1 MRPQT
6 RWTSVD
12 LGLSSGDME
21 LSPDTFSWLIAQ
33 AARLRASHGEVIGVP
48 VLVEPTGEFFPDDFT
63 LDHDGTERLLARLV
77 SYTPLDEDLPLRVGF
92 EEPEDTGKAGGG
104 CGSGGCGTG
113 GGSGGPTARGRVIS
127 MDQGYGV
134 VVDVRDAGSPVT
146 LTTTLARSVGT
157 LVLAEGGEEVSPGE
171 VGPVSEVCAAALGL
185 GILLLNGAAVYAKG
199 CGGIKL
205 HRATHLTVEESAATL
220 AVFCRVYEH
229 EPRRVKKHLEVT
241 QAEAFDEAL
250 AWVDS
255 NPVIVAQ
262 LRDTPELLE
271 AGAFELLPPKG
282 LLGRLFT
289 RKVDAKTPA
298 PTKRPRSAEEERKI
312 ARAKALVDEALGNS

>member
-1 MRPQT
+1 
-6 RWTSVD
+6 
-12 LGLSSGDME
+12 ME

-33 AARLRASHGEVIGVP
+33 AARLRASHGDVIGVP

-63 LDHDGTERLLARLV
+63 LDHEGTERLLARLA
-77 SYTPLDEDLPLRVGF
+77 SYTPLDEELPLRVGF
-92 EEPEDTGKAGGG
+92 EEPEDTGQAGGS
-104 CGSGGCGTG
+104 CGTGGCGTG
-113 GGSGGPTARGRVIS
+113 GGRGPAARGRVIP

-157 LVLAEGGEEVSPGE
+157 LVLAEGGEEVSPDE

-185 GILLLNGAAVYAKG
+185 GLLLLNGAAVYAKG

-220 AVFCRVYEH
+220 ALFCRVYEH

-289 RKVDAKTPA
+289 RKADAKAPPPAKRARTP
-298 PTKRPRSAEEERKI
+298 EEERKI
-312 ARAKALVDEALGNS
+312 ARAKALVDEALGTS

>member
-1 MRPQT
+1 
-6 RWTSVD
+6 
-12 LGLSSGDME
+12 ME
-21 LSPDTFSWLIAQ
+21 LSSDTFSWLIAQ

-48 VLVEPTGEFFPDDFT
+48 ALVEPTGEYFPDAFT

-77 SYTPLDEDLPLRVGF
+77 SYTPLDDELALRVGF
-92 EEPEDTGKAGGG
+92 EEDPEAAKAGGG
-104 CGSGGCGTG
+104 CGSGACGTG
-113 GGSGGPTARGRVIS
+113 KGAGGSSARGRVIP

-157 LVLAEGGEEVSPGE
+157 LVLAEGGEEVADDE
-171 VGPVSEVCAAALGL
+171 VGPVSEVCAAALGFGL
-185 GILLLNGAAVYAKG
+185 LLLNGSAVYAKG

-205 HRATHLTVEESAATL
+205 TRATHLSVEESAATL
-220 AVFCRVYEH
+220 ALFCRVYGH

-241 QAEAFDEAL
+241 QSEAFDAAL

-255 NPVIVAQ
+255 NPLIVAQ
-262 LRDTPELLE
+262 LRDTPEMLE

-289 RKVDAKTPA
+289 KKVDLKAAAPA
-298 PTKRPRSAEEERKI
+298 PKKTRSAEEERRI
-312 ARAKALVDEALGNS
+312 ARAKALVDEALGS